1 MSTYISVM
9 PDSGDSWLDEA
20 ACKDLDINSFFVQAG
35 HIISDDILN
44 LCRAC
49 PVREHCVKHSFNEK
63 LNITGGYFGGL
74 SPGQRRVMSLDEALE
89 YIKEDT
95 VEKPKKP
102 AIGDDVYAPFEDEY
116 DDEPIEYS

>member
-1 MSTYISVM
+1 MSTFISII

-44 LCRAC
+44 VCRGC
-49 PVREHCVKHSFNEK
+49 PVRVQCVKHSFNEK

-74 SPGQRRVMSLDEALE
+74 SPGQRRAMSLEQALE
-89 YIKEDT
+89 YTAQDT
-95 VEKPKKP
+95 LERPMRPSV
-102 AIGDDVYAPFEDEY
+102 GDDVYAPLEDDD